1 MPRTPRRRI
10 ATGIYRDK
18 YSLTVVVRGQERAI
32 DPDCTRAEA
41 IHERKEFERELAKV
55 DKVGRGTL
63 AADEKRYEKLIKH
76 LADWRAR
83 RAEIRA
89 WVKEIGPLRRRRIK
103 REHILEIRT
112 RWLQKK
118 VAPKTINN
126 RVSALRHL
134 FHLLDGDDVPT
145 PCDRLPALPV
155 HRVPAVHIDSK
166 IILDVDKA
174 LQENERRGWLR
185 DAKTRARFRVLASTG
200 VRPSELKRAKP
211 TDVDLQRRV
220 WTVRD
225 GKGGFRPGL
234 YLTDD
239 MLGAWRLFIQ
249 AKAWGPFNTGS
260 YVRRLRSA
268 GWPKNIRP
276 YQLRHTVGIT
286 LSERGIDLSDV
297 QQVLGHKRIETT
309 RKHYVP
315 VLHSR
320 MQRAGETLEGRLPW
334 DAEDPTKLPHE
345 TPMERR
351 GIKVFQREKKGVG
364 QTDGARRSR
373 RKSA

>member
-10 ATGIYRDK
+10 ANGIYRDK
-18 YSLTVVVRGQERAI
+18 YSLTVIVRGHEKAI
-32 DPDCTRAEA
+32 DPDCTKTEA
-41 IHERKEFERELAKV
+41 IAERIKFATEIAAL

-63 AADEKRYEKLIKH
+63 EADELKYTALIKH

-89 WVKEIGPLRRRRIK
+89 WVKKIGRMRRRRVT
-103 REHILEIRT
+103 RADVLRVRT
-112 RWLQKK
+112 EWLHEK

-126 RVSALRHL
+126 RVTALRHL
-134 FHLLDGDDVPT
+134 YHLLDGDEVPT
-145 PCDRLPALPV
+145 PCDRLPPLPV
-155 HRVPAVHIDSK
+155 HRTPAVHVDPK
-166 IILDVDKA
+166 IILAVDTN
-174 LQENERRGWLR
+174 LQEHERHGWLR

-211 TDVDLQRRV
+211 TDVSLERRV

-239 MLGAWRLFIQ
+239 MLAAWRLFI
-249 AKAWGPFNTGS
+249 AADAWGPFNTGS
-260 YVRRLRSA
+260 LAKRLYRA
-268 GWPKNIRP
+268 GWPADVRP
-276 YQLRHTVGIT
+276 YQMRHSVGIT
-286 LSERGIDLSDV
+286 LSEAGADLSDV

-315 VLHSR
+315 VLNSR
-320 MQRAGETLEGRLPW
+320 MQRAGELLEGRLPW
-334 DAEDPTKLPHE
+334 TSHPTEVPQE
-345 TPMERR
+345 TPMESKGLPRFTK
-351 GIKVFQREKKGVG
+351 GKTGVG
-364 QTDGARRSR
+364 QPPGQR
-373 RKSA
+373 RKSMKSA